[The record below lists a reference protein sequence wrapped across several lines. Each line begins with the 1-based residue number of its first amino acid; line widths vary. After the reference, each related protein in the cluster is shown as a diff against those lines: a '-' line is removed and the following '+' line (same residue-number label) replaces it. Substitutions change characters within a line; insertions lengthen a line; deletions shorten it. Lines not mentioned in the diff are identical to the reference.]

1 MITATELITQ
11 IERRL
16 ANEISNEALAA
27 WAFDRFYELEL
38 SEDDPAEAEDGPI
51 GEILDELM
59 FADEPDFALS
69 EVDLQRL
76 LTRLRQL

>member
-16 ANEISNEALAA
+16 ANQISDKELAG

-38 SEDDPAEAEDGPI
+38 SDEPLAEDEPLND
-51 GEILDELM
+51 ILDDLT

-69 EVDLQRL
+69 ELDLQRL
-76 LTRLRQL
+76 LARLREL